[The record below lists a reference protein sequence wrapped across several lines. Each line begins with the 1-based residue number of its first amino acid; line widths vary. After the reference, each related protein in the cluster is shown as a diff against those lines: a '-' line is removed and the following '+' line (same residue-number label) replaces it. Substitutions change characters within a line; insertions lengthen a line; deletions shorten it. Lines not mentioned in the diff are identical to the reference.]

1 MKKESRKNRKNR
13 KNNSRKIKRN
23 NVVDKILETFDN
35 NYIDFMLKTIE
46 EKRILNAGI
55 TSDYNFEELNDYCID
70 GYLATVVS
78 HPPLVV
84 LQKPKDDVY
93 FLPPSEATIYN
104 GLIDACLGRRK
115 YISVFSVEGIYFL
128 EYSNEIIEK
137 ITNEFKNNNINVK
150 SNKNLQ
156 RCEFILE
163 PITKGIFFIG
173 FKQNNNFPLL
183 SEILCD
189 KFIGAIMRTAES
201 FEEALERYSS
211 FLQKFKIYVHFKK
224 PSKLLKQR

>member
-1 MKKESRKNRKNR
+1 MKKESRKNK

-23 NVVDKILETFDN
+23 NVVDRILETFDN
-35 NYIDFMLKTIE
+35 NYTDFMLKTI
-46 EKRILNAGI
+46 KAKNILNAGI
-55 TSDYNFEELNDYCID
+55 TSDYKFEEINDYCTD

-115 YISVFSVEGIYFL
+115 YTSVFSVEGIYLL
-128 EYSNEIIEK
+128 EYSDEIIEK
-137 ITNEFKNNNINVK
+137 IINEFNNNIDVK

-163 PITKGIFFIG
+163 PITKG
-173 FKQNNNFPLL
+173 NFL
-183 SEILCD
+183 
-189 KFIGAIMRTAES
+189 
-201 FEEALERYSS
+201 
-211 FLQKFKIYVHFKK
+211 
-224 PSKLLKQR
+224 